1 MYQRHSASS
10 TGSTEMQ
17 GQQHPQQQQSYP
29 FKRPTPTVTMDRRS
43 SSSSHININN
53 NNNDISNIS
62 FSSLPDVDQNYYNKN
77 DSNNKND
84 DEYDD
89 YDYDDNKYNKRSGRS
104 NTFISNKTFFF
115 WRILPCLILVTAPWI
130 PCHFVRS
137 NVKSKKVEVETI
149 IREQKGLVILLDD
162 TTLKI
167 KKLKSDIEMISK
179 DNELSYQE
187 LRRSGK
193 RPEDLTAG
201 AGEGKETSTEAETG
215 TGTGTG
221 TGTATDM
228 ESTEYEEM
236 EEQEE
241 VLVQRI
247 DTLEK
252 SIQKSAIARLND
264 RYVFTFLSLL
274 LFVLVD
280 IFCFDTMDGS

>member
-17 GQQHPQQQQSYP
+17 GQQHQQQQQQQSYP
-29 FKRPTPTVTMDRRS
+29 FKRPTPSVTMDRRS
-43 SSSSHININN
+43 SSSSQI

-62 FSSLPDVDQNYYNKN
+62 FSSLPDVDQNYYSKN
-77 DSNNKND
+77 DSNSNNNNNND
-84 DEYDD
+84 EDDKDDD
-89 YDYDDNKYNKRSGRS
+89 YDYDDNKYNKRSGHS
-104 NTFISNKTFFF
+104 YTFNSNKAFFF
-115 WRILPCLILVTAPWI
+115 WRILPCLILLTAPWI
-130 PCHFVRS
+130 PCHFVRR
-137 NVKSKKVEVETI
+137 NVKSKKAEIETI
-149 IREQKGLVILLDD
+149 IREQKGLVVLLDE
-162 TTLKI
+162 TTLRI

-193 RPEDLTAG
+193 RPEDLAAG
-201 AGEGKETSTEAETG
+201 SGGKGKETTTEA
-215 TGTGTG
+215 G

-247 DTLEK
+247 DALEK
-252 SIQKSAIARLND
+252 SIQKSAAARLND
-264 RYVFTFLSLL
+264 RYVFNLYYY
-274 LFVLVD
+274 
-280 IFCFDTMDGS
+280 C

>member
-1 MYQRHSASS
+1 
-10 TGSTEMQ
+10 MQ

-130 PCHFVRS
+130 PCHFVRR

-221 TGTATDM
+221 TATDM

>member
-1 MYQRHSASS
+1 M
-10 TGSTEMQ
+10 
-17 GQQHPQQQQSYP
+17 
-29 FKRPTPTVTMDRRS
+29 
-43 SSSSHININN
+43 
-53 NNNDISNIS
+53 
-62 FSSLPDVDQNYYNKN
+62 
-77 DSNNKND
+77 
-84 DEYDD
+84 
-89 YDYDDNKYNKRSGRS
+89 
-104 NTFISNKTFFF
+104 
-115 WRILPCLILVTAPWI
+115 
-130 PCHFVRS
+130 
-137 NVKSKKVEVETI
+137 
-149 IREQKGLVILLDD
+149 VILLDD

-201 AGEGKETSTEAETG
+201 AGEGKETSTEAE

>member
-17 GQQHPQQQQSYP
+17 GQQHQQQQQSYP

-43 SSSSHININN
+43 SSSSQINN
-53 NNNDISNIS
+53 NDKSNIS
-62 FSSLPDVDQNYYNKN
+62 FSSLPDVDQNYHNKN
-77 DSNNKND
+77 DSNNNNNNND
-84 DEYDD
+84 DEDDDYD

-130 PCHFVRS
+130 PCHFVRR
-137 NVKSKKVEVETI
+137 NVKSKKAEIETI
-149 IREQKGLVILLDD
+149 IREQKGLVLLLDE

-167 KKLKSDIEMISK
+167 KKLKSDIEMVSK

-193 RPEDLTAG
+193 RPEDLAAG
-201 AGEGKETSTEAETG
+201 SGGEGKGTTTEEG
-215 TGTGTG
+215 TGTV
-221 TGTATDM
+221 TDM

-247 DTLEK
+247 DALEK
-252 SIQKSAIARLND
+252 SIQKSAMARLND
-264 RYVFTFLSLL
+264 RYVFNLYYY
-274 LFVLVD
+274 
-280 IFCFDTMDGS
+280 C